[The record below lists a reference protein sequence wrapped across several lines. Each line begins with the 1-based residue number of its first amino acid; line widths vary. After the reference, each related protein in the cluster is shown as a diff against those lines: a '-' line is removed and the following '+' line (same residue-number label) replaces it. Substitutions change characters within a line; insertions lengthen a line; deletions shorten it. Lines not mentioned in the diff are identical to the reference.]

1 MKDVVKNLREGWYGN
16 GDDYPVGHP
25 LRKQPVDCRKLW
37 QKCLDIAGTKF
48 VTLCEGITG
57 KIGSLVETEDFT
69 NEPVDIPIDTLV
81 IDMTREDSEDDDFG
95 RVMEVWYNHS
105 IVIDIYH

>member
-48 VTLCEGITG
+48 VTLCEDITG
-57 KIGSLVETEDFT
+57 KIGSLVDAEEFT
-69 NEPVDIPIDTLV
+69 NEPVDILIDTLV

-95 RVMEVWYNHS
+95 RVMEV
-105 IVIDIYH
+105 